1 MPDEEFLL
9 ICHLIIN
16 AGLTINTA
24 KILLESM
31 NLPEEEYNNNLQI
44 LHIICNERM

>member
-1 MPDEEFLL
+1 MNKMEGFIM
-9 ICHLIIN
+9 ICHLVIT
-16 AGLTINTA
+16 AGLTLNTA

-44 LHIICNERM
+44 LHIFCKK